1 MGNHIRLDRQ
11 DGVAHIRLNR
21 PERMNVLG
29 IGAGSSRD
37 EIAIAAR
44 DADADEAIGCIL
56 ISAEGAAFCAGG
68 DLGGIDPVETSFDE
82 FHFNRQLEEFY
93 ATLRSV
99 KKPIVAAVNGLC
111 LGAGMGLVAHCD
123 IVVAGSDARFG
134 LIEGRIGHPGATE
147 IVPIIGAAWAKFLI
161 LTGELID
168 APRAESIGLV
178 LTVVPAEKL
187 ADRAFDLARRIASVP
202 REAAILNKAGIDAMT
217 DAMGRHAGRLVGRAH
232 DVTTKGA
239 AKLATAPD
247 GRRFEDIFRTEGMA
261 GLKKARDAQYR
272 GSWLKKDGPASA
284 ED

>member
-1 MGNHIRLDRQ
+1 MGNHIRLDREG
-11 DGVAHIRLNR
+11 GVAHIRLNR

-37 EIAIAAR
+37 EIATAAQE
-44 DADADEAIGCIL
+44 ADADETIGCIL
-56 ISAEGAAFCAGG
+56 ISAADPAFCAGG
-68 DLGGIDPVETSFDE
+68 DLGGIDPVETPFDE
-82 FHFNRQLEEFY
+82 FLFNRQLEEFY

-111 LGAGMGLVAHCD
+111 LGAGMGLIAHCD

-168 APRAESIGLV
+168 APRAQSIGLV
-178 LTVVPAEKL
+178 LTVVPAENL

-202 REAAILNKAGIDAMT
+202 REAAILNKAGIAAMT
-217 DAMGRHAGRLVGRAH
+217 DAMGRQAGRLVGRAH

-247 GRRFEDIFRTEGMA
+247 GRRFEDIFRTEGMT
-261 GLKKARDAQYR
+261 GLKKARDAQYK
-272 GSWLKKDGPASA
+272 GSWLKKDGSASA

>member
-1 MGNHIRLDRQ
+1 MGNYIRLDRQ
-11 DGVAHIRLNR
+11 EGVAHIRLNR

-44 DADADEAIGCIL
+44 DADADESIGCIL
-56 ISAEGAAFCAGG
+56 ISAEGRAFCAGG
-68 DLGGIDPVETSFDE
+68 DLGGIDPIETPFDE
-82 FHFNRQLEEFY
+82 FQFSRQLEEFY

-111 LGAGMGLVAHCD
+111 LGAGVGLIAHCD
-123 IVVAGSDARFG
+123 IVIAGSDAQFG
-134 LIEGRIGHPGATE
+134 LIEGRIWHPGATE
-147 IVPIIGAAWAKFLI
+147 IVPIVGAAWAKFLI

-178 LTVVPAEKL
+178 LTVVPAESL
-187 ADRAFDLARRIASVP
+187 LDRAIDLARRIASMP

-217 DAMGRHAGRLVGRAH
+217 DVMGRQAGRLVGRAN

-239 AKLATAPD
+239 AKLATAAD
-247 GRRFEDIFRTEGMA
+247 GRRFEEIFRTEGMT
-261 GLKKARDAQYR
+261 GLKKARDAQHN
-272 GSWLKKDGPASA
+272 GSWLKQNWPDPAA
-284 ED
+284 D